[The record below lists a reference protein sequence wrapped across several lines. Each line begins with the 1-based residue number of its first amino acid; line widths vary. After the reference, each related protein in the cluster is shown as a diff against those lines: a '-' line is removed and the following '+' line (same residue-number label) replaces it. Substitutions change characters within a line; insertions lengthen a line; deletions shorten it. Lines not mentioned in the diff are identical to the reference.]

1 MTAAALESRQGWWIG
16 TVIATAFGIGL
27 FTESKSLLPKIAAL
41 AILAAPHLIG
51 APHPFLFE
59 SNVPAELSAQF
70 AVASLVTSAFFWL
83 VLGATSG
90 YFYKKLVQETSGDFL
105 KNTSTLKPR

>member
-1 MTAAALESRQGWWIG
+1 MLSVKRPIPIAVAI
-16 TVIATAFGIGL
+16 TVPIHQ
-27 FTESKSLLPKIAAL
+27 PKIAAL

-83 VLGATSG
+83 VLGTTSG

-105 KNTSTLKPR
+105 KNTSTLKPQ